1 MYFMLAKLA
10 KIHFLKDPE
19 LEMVLKR
26 WTDKE
31 GCSRICMSMVGIS
44 MEG

>member
-26 WTDKE
+26 WTKKDALE
-31 GCSRICMSMVGIS
+31 SVCLWLV
-44 MEG
+44 

>member
-26 WTDKE
+26 LTKKDALESVCLWL
-31 GCSRICMSMVGIS
+31 V
-44 MEG
+44 

>member
-31 GCSRICMSMVGIS
+31 GCSRISVSVVDIS